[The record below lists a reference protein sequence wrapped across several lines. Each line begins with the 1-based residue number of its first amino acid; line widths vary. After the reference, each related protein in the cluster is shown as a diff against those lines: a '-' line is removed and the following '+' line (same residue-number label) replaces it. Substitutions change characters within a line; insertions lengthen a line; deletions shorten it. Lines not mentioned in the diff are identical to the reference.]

1 MTNATAS
8 SPPLPAPG
16 GAPAPSGGR
25 RPAVDLS
32 LRVEVTALVLV
43 GALLPLALLVGV
55 AGPGSVPSRALGA
68 GAVGLLL
75 VVLAAYPLARGL
87 HLVVADLSGMLL
99 QLGGADTDLTA
110 RLRTRTRGDLSRL
123 GAHFNAFMASLESMV
138 QEALRSGIALTSSTT
153 RIAAGTR
160 ELEATMAEQVAS
172 TQQVAATAREIS
184 TTTQELSMTMEEVS
198 VLASEV
204 SGNAAAGLDG
214 LQKMEANMNLVD
226 DASRTVSSKLGVI
239 NDKAARIS
247 AVVTTIAN
255 VAKQTNL
262 LSLNAAIEAEK
273 AGQYGQGFSVVAR
286 EIRRLADQTEVATLD
301 IDRMVREM
309 KGAVSEGVM
318 SMDKF
323 AGQMRQAVSEVSD
336 VSVQLAGISVQVGSV
351 NDKFDVV
358 RVGMQAQ
365 AVGAQQITE
374 AMSQLSQATTQ
385 TAEALRS
392 TNRSLQELD
401 DAARN
406 LQRTFSRYRV
416 GPATA

>member
-1 MTNATAS
+1 MAEAAS
-8 SPPLPAPG
+8 LPAPSPDG
-16 GAPAPSGGR
+16 DPAPRGFR
-25 RPAVDLS
+25 RVVVDLS
-32 LRVEVTALVLV
+32 LRAEVTALVLF
-43 GALLPLALLVGV
+43 GGLLPMALLAAL
-55 AGPGSVPSRALGA
+55 AGPRSLPAGVWGA
-68 GAVGLLL
+68 GLLGI
-75 VVLAAYPLARGL
+75 VVAVLAAYPVARGL
-87 HLVVADLSGMLL
+87 HLVVTDLGGLL
-99 QLGGADTDLTA
+99 EQMTGADTDLTR
-110 RLRTRTRGDLSRL
+110 RLRTRCRGDLSRL
-123 GAHFNAFMASLESMV
+123 SVRFNSFLASLEAMV
-138 QEALRSGIALTSSTT
+138 QEALRSGISLASSTT

-160 ELEATMAEQVAS
+160 ELEATMAEQAAS
-172 TQQVAATAREIS
+172 SQQVATTAREIS

-198 VLASEV
+198 VLATEV
-204 SGNAAAGLDG
+204 SGNAAAGLEG
-214 LQKMEANMNLVD
+214 LQKMETNMNLVD
-226 DASRTVSSKLGVI
+226 EASKTVSSKLGII

-374 AMSQLSQATTQ
+374 AMSQLSQATSQ

-401 DAARN
+401 DAARS

-416 GPATA
+416 GPAPA